1 MELKRVEVGERR
13 RRSRD
18 VAEKLMAERQQVFI
32 LFNRVAGVEPYSEE
46 KPNQE
51 SLQAFCQLIVDYIAA
66 GHFAL
71 YQRISEGKERRQRLA
86 QLAEQIYPRIAETTQ
101 AVLDFNDKYEQAGES
116 DDAAELS
123 ADLSKLGEHLAVRA
137 ELEDR
142 LIAKMLAES

>member
-1 MELKRVEVGERR
+1 
-13 RRSRD
+13 
-18 VAEKLMAERQQVFI
+18 MAERQQVFI